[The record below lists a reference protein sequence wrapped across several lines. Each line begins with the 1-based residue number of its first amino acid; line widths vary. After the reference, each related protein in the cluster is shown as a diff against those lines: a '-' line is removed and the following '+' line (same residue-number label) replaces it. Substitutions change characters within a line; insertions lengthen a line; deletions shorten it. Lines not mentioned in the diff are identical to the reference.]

1 MDIGLQYHRILGFRL
16 VLFSILSVHV
26 QMMWYF
32 ELCCYFY
39 LVLVKLVRQNV
50 EILHNAGVPMVYTI
64 VLIGQFLYFYLPC
77 NRGGIGSDQYIWKY
91 SLFIIFFSFL
101 SRHNTFWILL
111 VNFIVGSFVTVFV
124 LPSCS
129 SIFLSRFFFWQ
140 YYKFWTFIEWINFCV
155 SVVFYCLCDFERL
168 YRRFILK
175 FLLRMWLSFWRRH
188 SSSISL
194 LLFSKSI
201 AHVQ

>member
-1 MDIGLQYHRILGFRL
+1 MDIGLQNHRILGFRL
-16 VLFSILSVHV
+16 VLFSILSLHV

-39 LVLVKLVRQNV
+39 LVLVELVCQYV
-50 EILHNAGVPMVYTI
+50 GILHNAGVPMVYTI
-64 VLIGQFLYFYLPC
+64 VLIGQFLCFYLPC

-101 SRHNTFWILL
+101 SQHNTFWILL

-129 SIFLSRFFFWQ
+129 LIFFYRAFFL
-140 YYKFWTFIEWINFCV
+140 T
-155 SVVFYCLCDFERL
+155 
-168 YRRFILK
+168 ILQILNPYWMDK
-175 FLLRMWLSFWRRH
+175 FLCFCCFLLSLWFWEIYIE
-188 SSSISL
+188 ISL
-194 LLFSKSI
+194 KNVTYFLT
-201 AHVQ
+201 